1 MYYIIYP
8 LFYLLS
14 LLPWRVLYFIAD
26 GLYVLVFY
34 FFSYRKKVVLNNLL
48 IAFPDKT
55 EKERI
60 RIAKDFYHNFID
72 TIVETIKMI
81 SISTKEADKRLV
93 GNIDVLN
100 ELYSSGKNVQ
110 LLAGHFF

>member
-34 FFSYRKKVVLNNLL
+34 FFGYRKKVVLNNLL

-60 RIAKDFYHNFID
+60 RIAKDFYHNLLI
-72 TIVETIKMI
+72 
-81 SISTKEADKRLV
+81 RL
-93 GNIDVLN
+93 LKP
-100 ELYSSGKNVQ
+100 LR
-110 LLAGHFF
+110 